1 MGFRAKNGR
10 KRLDALTSV
19 KARDGSEAVLA
30 ANPTEGAV
38 NSGHI
43 SPHDPRKPEG
53 LLAVARRNLSP
64 NSPALKRPRFMS
76 FRPNAGDPREFPT

>member
-1 MGFRAKNGR
+1 MGFRAKNGL

-30 ANPTEGAV
+30 LNPTEGAA

-43 SPHDPRKPEG
+43 CPVDPRKPDG
-53 LLAVARRNLSP
+53 LLAVARKNLG
-64 NSPALKRPRFMS
+64 A
-76 FRPNAGDPREFPT
+76 EFPRVKMATIYESSP